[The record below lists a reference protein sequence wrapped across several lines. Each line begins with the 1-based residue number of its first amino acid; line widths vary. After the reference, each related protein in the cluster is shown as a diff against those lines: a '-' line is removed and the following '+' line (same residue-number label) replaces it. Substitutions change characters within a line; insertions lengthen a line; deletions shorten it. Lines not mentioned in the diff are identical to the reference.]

1 MNRISKQPRPHVT
14 EQLIADALL
23 ALMKQYPFDDITITQ
38 ICQEA
43 QVSRQSYY
51 RNYND
56 KQEILYRYFKERWL
70 TFQEAYVF
78 SPAAVQ
84 ENISSVYRHLPFS
97 KELLSILCR
106 DSLFFILEQASRDAA
121 VEISRK
127 MPFFP
132 ILDDRKYDLYRYTF
146 IASTFTSVL
155 YQWTLNEFQESLEE
169 LGQITKIF
177 FAGFGQTDGGNQ

>member
-70 TFQEAYVF
+70 TFQEPMSSARQRSRKISAACTGICPSAKNCCPSCAGTACFSSWSRPAGTPPWKSPGKCRSSPYWTTGNTTCTDTPSSPPP
-78 SPAAVQ
+78 SPAYY
-84 ENISSVYRHLPFS
+84 ISGR
-97 KELLSILCR
+97 
-106 DSLFFILEQASRDAA
+106 
-121 VEISRK
+121 
-127 MPFFP
+127 
-132 ILDDRKYDLYRYTF
+132 
-146 IASTFTSVL
+146 
-155 YQWTLNEFQESLEE
+155 
-169 LGQITKIF
+169 
-177 FAGFGQTDGGNQ
+177 